1 MSKSKRLVF
10 FGNERLST
18 GLSSTSAPTLN
29 ALINHGYDVAA
40 VISNYTEGRSR
51 NARKLEIAD
60 VADKHNIP
68 LLLPTHPKDI
78 IQDIKS
84 LNAEFGVLV
93 AYGRIIPKE
102 IIDIFPLGIIN
113 IHPSLLPRYRGPTP
127 IEQVILDGAQE
138 TGTSIMQLVSKMDA
152 GPVFVQG
159 KVKLSGKE
167 SKEQLAAQLLN
178 LGCELLI
185 KNLPAILDGSLKPTS
200 QNDSDTTY
208 TKLISKDDGI
218 VNWEKPAV
226 QIEREVRTYYGWPKS
241 RAVIFGKDIII
252 TKARVAESVND
263 GRLVMPC
270 QPGFLEIEELRAPS
284 GKIVSGEEFNRGY
297 LKD

>member
-208 TKLISKDDGI
+208 TNLISKDDGI